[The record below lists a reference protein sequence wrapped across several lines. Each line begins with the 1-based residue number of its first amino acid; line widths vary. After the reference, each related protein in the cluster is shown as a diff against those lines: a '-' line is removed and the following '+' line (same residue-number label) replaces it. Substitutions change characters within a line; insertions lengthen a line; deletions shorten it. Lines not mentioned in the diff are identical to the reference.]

1 MTMQERK
8 QPGRFTVQFN
18 MEDLQQRQAAEELY
32 RQGRRKAQ
40 FLTSAV
46 MLYTQNSGS
55 AVSAGI
61 DMETLKQA
69 IQEVLRETAQRPD
82 AAQDVPEEDTAPEP
96 GQAPNEWDTATADS
110 VFAAMS
116 NTLAA
121 FRQK

>member
-1 MTMQERK
+1 MDVRERK

-18 MEDLQQRQAAEELY
+18 MEDPQQRQVAEELS

-46 MLYTQNSGS
+46 MLYTQSPGS
-55 AVSAGI
+55 AALPGI
-61 DMETLKQA
+61 DMETLRRM
-69 IQEVLRETAQRPD
+69 V
-82 AAQDVPEEDTAPEP
+82 QDILQNTSQQSGTMPGAPENTPPEPEQPPEE
-96 GQAPNEWDTATADS
+96 WDASTADN

>member
-1 MTMQERK
+1 MTMRERK

-18 MEDLQQRQAAEELY
+18 MEDPQQRQVAEELY

-46 MLYTQNSGS
+46 ILYTQSPGS

-61 DMETLKQA
+61 DMETLKQVV
-69 IQEVLRETAQRPD
+69 QEVLRDSSQQPGATQCIPED
-82 AAQDVPEEDTAPEP
+82 APPEP
-96 GQAPNEWDTATADS
+96 GQVPNEWDASAADS
-110 VFAAMS
+110 AFAAMS